1 MDPSAFRYETAFS
14 RNIGWVTR
22 DEQIALRG
30 KRVAI
35 AGLGGVGGSHLLT
48 LARLGIGAFNISDK
62 DTFEVVNLNRQAGAV
77 NSTLGESKVKVLEW
91 MAHDINPSLQ
101 IKSFDRGIDRSNV
114 REFLRGC
121 DLYVDGLDF
130 FAVDARRDVFA
141 ACAEMGVPAV
151 TAAPMGMSAA
161 LMVFMPGGMTFEQYF
176 RLEGQSRDEQLIH
189 LLVGLAPALIHRHY
203 LADPSAVDMA
213 NRRVPST
220 PMACDLCAGM
230 AATEALKILLNRGP
244 TFAAPR
250 AIQFDAYR
258 QKFVRT
264 WRPGGN
270 ANPLN
275 RLTIAFAR
283 KQLGKRRADNLSAA
297 QSVPGTA

>member
-1 MDPSAFRYETAFS
+1 MIPSAFRYESAFA

-22 DEQIALRG
+22 DEQAALRG

-48 LARLGIGAFNISDK
+48 LARLGVGAFNISDK

-77 NSTLGESKVKVLEW
+77 VSTLGESKTKVLQW
-91 MAHDINPSLQ
+91 MAHDINPDLH
-101 IKSFDRGIDRSNV
+101 IKTFDRGIDTGNV
-114 REFLRGC
+114 RQFLTGC

-130 FAVDARRDVFA
+130 FAVDARREVFA
-141 ACAEMGVPAV
+141 RCAEMGIPAV

-161 LMVFMPGGMTFEQYF
+161 LMVFLPGGMTFEQYF
-176 RLEGQSRDEQLIH
+176 KLQGHSRNEQLLR

-203 LADPSAVDMA
+203 LADPSAVDLV

-230 AATEALKILLNRGP
+230 AATEALKILLGRGKVL
-244 TFAAPR
+244 AAPR
-250 AIQFDAYR
+250 AVQFDAYR
-258 QKFVRT
+258 QKLVRT

-283 KQLGKRRADNLSAA
+283 KQLGKRRSDSPAA
-297 QSVPGTA
+297 APVPGTA